1 MHIFVFDW
9 QEQCIYGILTL
20 CQAIIWFMFYYFIVL
35 LHLLLILFSG
45 GSNIKYCELF
55 SYLHAILIINK
66 EIRFGHENN
75 RLILSIQIYNVFL
88 LGIYM
93 HRKSNENPISMQH
106 WCRTAYRN
114 NSNAHSTWNMSQIKL
129 LWTRRRIIKLAIHIC
144 SNSMHTN
151 SFWNLKL

>member
-20 CQAIIWFMFYYFIVL
+20 CQAIIWFMFYCFIVL

-55 SYLHAILIINK
+55 SYLHALLIMNITNIISFATKNFTLDMNK
-66 EIRFGHENN
+66 TCGVW
-75 RLILSIQIYNVFL
+75 ILSIQIYKVFL
-88 LGIYM
+88 LWIDM
-93 HRKSNENPISMQH
+93 HQKWNENPISMQH

-114 NSNAHSTWNMSQIKL
+114 NSIAHSTWNMSQIKL
-129 LWTRRRIIKLAIHIC
+129 LWTRRRIIKLAIHI
-144 SNSMHTN
+144 
-151 SFWNLKL
+151 LL

>member
-35 LHLLLILFSG
+35 LHLSLILFSG

-55 SYLHAILIINK
+55 SYLHALLIIDK
-66 EIRFGHENN
+66 ELN
-75 RLILSIQIYNVFL
+75 RWILSIQIYNVFL
-88 LGIYM
+88 LWIYM

>member
-20 CQAIIWFMFYYFIVL
+20 CQAIIWFMFYCFIVL

-55 SYLHAILIINK
+55 SYLHALLIIDK
-66 EIRFGHENN
+66 ELN
-75 RLILSIQIYNVFL
+75 RWILSIQIYNVFL
-88 LGIYM
+88 LWIYM